1 MVVAVEVEVET
12 VLVRVLMEDMAVVV
26 VMVQE
31 VV

>member
-1 MVVAVEVEVET
+1 MVAAVEVET